1 MATNACANVEIRY
14 KGDGST
20 KLFPF
25 PFTYIRPEDIYVS
38 LWDNTTK
45 EYVQL
50 ASTEWSFANATTI
63 EFKTAPVNPPVPLPG
78 DPQVFNVKIS
88 RSTKVDRMLAQFYPG
103 SAIRAEDLNDDF
115 EQLRLAIEEQ
125 RCQLFGDII
134 ELLDNKYWNKISFG
148 TGGSTMVEQNQIN
161 GDWQRNLNDKFI
173 ATTDAIAERY
183 DPEVTDTLPTPTAG
197 DINGK
202 TWYDTEEIVERYWD
216 DTLENWITVANTGP
230 VGPKGDVGNA
240 ARVWFGTS
248 SPTDFTTYP
257 LWLDTRT
264 GILYAYYNDGD
275 STQWISTSKA
285 GPQGLKGD
293 KGDKGDT
300 GLQGLQGI
308 QGFVGPQGPAGL
320 TGPQGIQG
328 DKGDKGDKGDT
339 GDMGPQGLQG
349 IQGPIGLQGIQG
361 LKGDKGDTGS
371 QGIQGPKGDKG
382 DQGIQG
388 IQGIKGDQGIQGV
401 VGPVGPKGDTGL
413 TGPQGIQGIQGPKGD
428 KGDQGEKGAT
438 GDGVT
443 IKGTVA
449 TAADLPAGAGVGDM
463 YITNNDGK
471 GHISNGAGVWTEV
484 GQIRGPQGLKGDKGD
499 QGIQGLTGPQGPAGP
514 AGADSTVAG
523 PQGPKGDTGLQGPQG
538 VKGDTGATGP
548 QGPQGTQ
555 GLKGDKGDTGPQG
568 PAGLDGAQG
577 PAGAT
582 GPQGLKGDT
591 GATGPAGP
599 TGPQGPAGTNGT
611 NGADGAAATIAV
623 GTVTAVAAGG
633 TPTVTNAGSAN
644 AAVFNFGLVT
654 GATGAQGPQG
664 IQGPKG
670 DPQTKASTVDVS
682 TGTDD
687 VKYITSKALFDADR
701 YIRNY
706 EDDATTGT
714 LTLNASTN
722 NSFQFPKARG
732 TNNQCL
738 VTRGDGTTYWGAI
751 YLPLDISTL
760 TALP

>member
-63 EFKTAPVNPPVPLPG
+63 EIKQAPPNPPVPLPG

-202 TWYDTEEIVERYWD
+202 AWYDTEEIVERYWD

-248 SPTDFTTYP
+248 SPSDFITYP
-257 LWLDTRT
+257 LWLDVRT

-285 GPQGLKGD
+285 GSQGLKGD

-300 GLQGLQGI
+300 GLQGIQGI
-308 QGFVGPQGPAGL
+308 QGFTGPQGPAGL

-339 GDMGPQGLQG
+339 GAIGPQGPQG
-349 IQGPIGLQGIQG
+349 IQGLKGDQGIQGIQGIQG
-361 LKGDKGDTGS
+361 LKGDKGD
-371 QGIQGPKGDKG
+371 KG
-382 DQGIQG
+382 DQG
-388 IQGIKGDQGIQGV
+388 D
-401 VGPVGPKGDTGL
+401 
-413 TGPQGIQGIQGPKGD
+413 
-428 KGDQGEKGAT
+428 KGAT

-449 TAADLPAGAGVGDM
+449 DAASLPTGAGVGDM

-471 GHISNGAGVWTEV
+471 GHISDGAGNWTEV

-499 QGIQGLTGPQGPAGP
+499 IGLTGPQGATGAQGP
-514 AGADSTVAG
+514 QGDPG
-523 PQGPKGDTGLQGPQG
+523 PQGPIGP
-538 VKGDTGATGP
+538 
-548 QGPQGTQ
+548 
-555 GLKGDKGDTGPQG
+555 
-568 PAGLDGAQG
+568 
-577 PAGAT
+577 T

-611 NGADGAAATIAV
+611 NGTDGAAATITV

-633 TPTVTNAGSAN
+633 TPTVTNSGSAN
-644 AAVFNFGLVT
+644 AAVFNFGVVT
-654 GATGAQGPQG
+654 GDTGPQGPQG

-670 DPQTKASTVDVS
+670 DPQTKASAVDVS

-687 VKYITSKALFDADR
+687 DKYITSKALFDADR

-706 EDDATTGT
+706 EDDATVGT
-714 LTLNASTN
+714 LTLNASTT
-722 NSFQFPKARG
+722 NSYQFPKSRG
-732 TNNQCL
+732 ANNQCL

-751 YLPLDISTL
+751 YLPLDISSL